1 MSDYDDTITG
11 SNKNDIVTSSGLWV
25 WSSKLNAYV
34 LVSSVGTDQADGN
47 LNDAVFGGNGNDY
60 LFGGKGSDHLEGQNG
75 SDTIWG
81 DRIATL
87 GSGGAITSTTDYTGA
102 DAGADVLI
110 GGNGE
115 DELHGGD
122 GADTLWGG
130 GDGDE
135 STNTTE
141 NGKDTLFGD
150 AGDDVLHGGNGK
162 DWLDGGADGDWL
174 FGENGED
181 RLEGGTGRDT
191 LIGGRGADELIGGAD
206 DDHFLYLAADHSPA
220 GGGFDCIVDFSPG
233 VNYSSGDKIDLTPLG
248 GPGSDLIWHG
258 AWGGTTAYA
267 MGVWYVDVTGGA
279 MLYADVHGDAIA
291 DLQIFIKNMGDVQ
304 HSDILGLVNGAAV
317 ALDDDNSLDAVIED
331 TDPSASGNV
340 LSNDSDPDGD
350 TLVVTTTG
358 SFGGIYGSLTLAADG
373 SYTYT
378 LDNSLVQWLA
388 DGEVVTDDFLYT
400 ASDGAL
406 GNSATLTITIEGV
419 NDDPVAQDV
428 AGAASEDGAPVVA
441 SYDADDIDSDDD
453 PTTLLYAVTSAPSEG
468 SALDNG
474 DGTFTFDPGA
484 DFQDL
489 ALGEIRD
496 VSFDYSATDSHGASD
511 TGTVTVTVTG
521 VNDDPVAQ
529 DVLAAASEDGAP
541 VVASYDADDVDS
553 DDDPTTLVY
562 AVTSFP
568 SEGSALDNGDG
579 TFTFDPGADFQDLA
593 LGEIRDVSFDYSAS
607 DSHGASDTG
616 TVTVTVTGVNDDPV
630 AQDVAASA
638 SEDGAGV
645 VGSYDADDVDSD
657 DDPTTLLYAVTS
669 APAEGSAYDNGD
681 GTFTFDP
688 GADFQDLAEGE
699 IRDVSFDYSA
709 TDSHGASDSASI
721 TVTVTGVND
730 DPVADDQA
738 FSVNENSANG
748 TAVGTV
754 VATDLDNG
762 AVLGYAITGG
772 NTSGA
777 FSINALTGAIL
788 VANSAALDFETTPT
802 FNLTVEVTD
811 EHGAT
816 DSATVT
822 INLEDVAENVN
833 PTAVND
839 VWILSQNTAVTLP
852 SIAVLANDSDPTGD
866 SLAISSVTGAT
877 LNADGSISLS
887 VGTANGSFTYTIT
900 DGHGGTATATVNYT
914 VVNANPGFD
923 LSTFTYNASYL
934 DAAGGNDSLTGGTGF
949 DALLGGTGSDNLI
962 GGSNNDI
969 LRGGTG
975 NDTMDGGL
983 GIDLLDFS
991 DATSAINLTV
1001 FNQGTDAGGF
1011 FAVSVDALGSDSY
1024 RNMEGVIG
1032 SANNDTINGSSLGD
1046 WLDGNAGN
1054 DSIFGGS
1061 GSDTIIGG
1069 VRADVLRGGVS
1080 VAVPDDLTSDTF
1092 LYRNQNEGGD
1102 TINGFNTGTPAST
1115 GDVLDFRQIFDLN
1128 PSATVLFENSGGNTA
1143 VKLDLDGNLGTL
1155 GDQFTMA
1162 TLTGVN
1168 PLTAAADLADNILM

>member
-1 MSDYDDTITG
+1 M
-11 SNKNDIVTSSGLWV
+11 
-25 WSSKLNAYV
+25 
-34 LVSSVGTDQADGN
+34 
-47 LNDAVFGGNGNDY
+47 
-60 LFGGKGSDHLEGQNG
+60 
-75 SDTIWG
+75 
-81 DRIATL
+81 
-87 GSGGAITSTTDYTGA
+87 
-102 DAGADVLI
+102 
-110 GGNGE
+110 
-115 DELHGGD
+115 
-122 GADTLWGG
+122 
-130 GDGDE
+130 
-135 STNTTE
+135 
-141 NGKDTLFGD
+141 
-150 AGDDVLHGGNGK
+150 
-162 DWLDGGADGDWL
+162 
-174 FGENGED
+174 
-181 RLEGGTGRDT
+181 
-191 LIGGRGADELIGGAD
+191 
-206 DDHFLYLAADHSPA
+206 
-220 GGGFDCIVDFSPG
+220 
-233 VNYSSGDKIDLTPLG
+233 
-248 GPGSDLIWHG
+248 
-258 AWGGTTAYA
+258 
-267 MGVWYVDVTGGA
+267 
-279 MLYADVHGDAIA
+279 
-291 DLQIFIKNMGDVQ
+291 
-304 HSDILGLVNGAAV
+304 
-317 ALDDDNSLDAVIED
+317 
-331 TDPSASGNV
+331 
-340 LSNDSDPDGD
+340 
-350 TLVVTTTG
+350 
-358 SFGGIYGSLTLAADG
+358 
-373 SYTYT
+373 
-378 LDNSLVQWLA
+378 
-388 DGEVVTDDFLYT
+388 
-400 ASDGAL
+400 
-406 GNSATLTITIEGV
+406 
-419 NDDPVAQDV
+419 
-428 AGAASEDGAPVVA
+428 
-441 SYDADDIDSDDD
+441 
-453 PTTLLYAVTSAPSEG
+453 
-468 SALDNG
+468 
-474 DGTFTFDPGA
+474 
-484 DFQDL
+484 
-489 ALGEIRD
+489 
-496 VSFDYSATDSHGASD
+496 
-511 TGTVTVTVTG
+511 
-521 VNDDPVAQ
+521 
-529 DVLAAASEDGAP
+529 
-541 VVASYDADDVDS
+541 
-553 DDDPTTLVY
+553 
-562 AVTSFP
+562 
-568 SEGSALDNGDG
+568 
-579 TFTFDPGADFQDLA
+579 
-593 LGEIRDVSFDYSAS
+593 
-607 DSHGASDTG
+607 
-616 TVTVTVTGVNDDPV
+616 
-630 AQDVAASA
+630 
-638 SEDGAGV
+638 
-645 VGSYDADDVDSD
+645 
-657 DDPTTLLYAVTS
+657 
-669 APAEGSAYDNGD
+669 
-681 GTFTFDP
+681 
-688 GADFQDLAEGE
+688 
-699 IRDVSFDYSA
+699 
-709 TDSHGASDSASI
+709 
-721 TVTVTGVND
+721 TVTGVND

-772 NTSGA
+772 NTGGA

-852 SIAVLANDSDPTGD
+852 SIAVLANDSDPNGD

-1001 FNQGTDAGGF
+1001 FNQGTNAGGF

-1069 VRADVLRGGVS
+1069 VGADVLRGGVS